1 MSSLKKVKNN
11 LIKNIHFFLIIIFA
25 LFPLLTSS
33 TSLKS
38 KFVIVFTFSFIIF
51 LGILNSKTSLQRIE
65 ELVLFF
71 IFTIFVF
78 FNFYDFWRTRNFLLY
93 ILAYVLALNIGP
105 YVSALYIA
113 LYKWGPYIGPIH

>member
-11 LIKNIHFFLIIIFA
+11 LIKNIHFFLIVIFA

-51 LGILNSKTSLQRIE
+51 FG
-65 ELVLFF
+65 
-71 IFTIFVF
+71 
-78 FNFYDFWRTRNFLLY
+78 NFKFENKS
-93 ILAYVLALNIGP
+93 
-105 YVSALYIA
+105 SAN
-113 LYKWGPYIGPIH
+113 

>member
-1 MSSLKKVKNN
+1 MTAVSLKEILPDALEKGYAIPGF
-11 LIKNIHFFLIIIFA
+11 LFAIFLIVIFA

-65 ELVLFF
+65 ELALFF
-71 IFTIFVF
+71 IFIIFVF
-78 FNFYDFWRTRNFLLY
+78 FNFYDFISFITSSK
-93 ILAYVLALNIGP
+93 P
-105 YVSALYIA
+105 SSQ
-113 LYKWGPYIGPIH
+113 